1 MKIAQ
6 ICPRYSPDIGGVE
19 THVKEISERLVKAG
33 HNVEVITTDPT
44 EKLNK
49 KDTINGVKV
58 IRFRSFAPG
67 SAYYFSPQIYFYFR
81 KHNFDVIHA
90 HSYHALPAL
99 FAALGK
105 NKKRFV
111 FTPHYHRSGH
121 TAFRN
126 LLHKPYRLFGKMIFC
141 RADSVI
147 CVSEYEKKLVEYDFK
162 VAGKTVKI
170 PNGINLAEF
179 EYMRSRQKGDSS
191 KGKTG
196 KKITGQERI
205 GGEHAG
211 KGEADKGEPE
221 AKSGKEK
228 ILLYVGRLEE
238 YKGVQYIIQSL
249 PDLQDFRLKIVGK
262 GPYEVELYSM
272 AKNLGVEE
280 RVEWLKD
287 LSRKELLE
295 CYADADVFLMLSS
308 HEAYGITVAE
318 ALASGTPCVVA
329 KGNALEEF
337 IDGIRC
343 LGAKNP
349 IKKEDVITLICQLK
363 NMKQNNKFII
373 DKLNIFDWDYIT
385 KRIEDAYN
393 K

>member
-1 MKIAQ
+1 LKIAQ

-33 HNVEVITTDPT
+33 HDVEVITTDPT
-44 EKLNK
+44 GKLEKR
-49 KDTINGVKV
+49 DTINGVKV

-67 SAYYFSPQIYFYFR
+67 NAYYFAPQIYFYLK

-105 NKKRFV
+105 SERRLV

-126 LLHKPYRLFGKMIFC
+126 LLHKPYRLFGKVIFS

-147 CVSEYEKKLVEYDFK
+147 CVSEYEKKLVEADFR
-162 VAGKTVKI
+162 VSGKTVKI
-170 PNGINLAEF
+170 PNGISFEEF
-179 EYMRSRQKGDSS
+179 EHLRTRQKDEAIE
-191 KGKTG
+191 GK
-196 KKITGQERI
+196 I
-205 GGEHAG
+205 
-211 KGEADKGEPE
+211 
-221 AKSGKEK
+221 GKEK

-249 PDLQDFRLKIVGK
+249 PELQGFRLKVVGK
-262 GPYEVELYSM
+262 GPYEAELRSM
-272 AKNLGVEE
+272 AETLGVGE
-280 RVEWLKD
+280 RIDWLKD

-295 CYADADVFLMLSS
+295 CYAHVDIFLMLSS

-318 ALASGTPCVVA
+318 ALAAGIPCVVA
-329 KGNALEEF
+329 KGSALEEF
-337 IDGIRC
+337 VNGKICVGIESPITAEKVIKV
-343 LGAKNP
+343 LQKLETFKN
-349 IKKEDVITLICQLK
+349 EHSSGRLK
-363 NMKQNNKFII
+363 GIM
-373 DKLNIFDWDYIT
+373 DWNEVSA
-385 KRIEDAYN
+385 RIEKEYLRQSN
-393 K
+393 KINQ

>member
-1 MKIAQ
+1 MCKRGSVLKIAQ
-6 ICPRYSPDIGGVE
+6 ICPRYFPDIGGVE
-19 THVKEISERLVKAG
+19 THVKEISERLVKTG
-33 HNVEVITTDPT
+33 HDVEVITTDPT
-44 EKLNK
+44 GRLNK
-49 KDTINGVKV
+49 REMINGVKV

-67 SAYYFSPQIYFYFR
+67 NAYYLAPQIYFYLK

-105 NKKRFV
+105 SETKFV

-126 LLHKPYRLFGKMIFC
+126 LLHKPYRLLGKMIFS

-147 CVSEYEKKLVEYDFK
+147 CVSEYEKRLVEADFR

-170 PNGINLAEF
+170 PNGIDLKEF
-179 EYMRSRQKGDSS
+179 EHLRTRQKDEGVERENG
-191 KGKTG
+191 KEKVRGEKTG
-196 KKITGQERI
+196 KEKV
-205 GGEHAG
+205 GEEKA
-211 KGEADKGEPE
+211 E
-221 AKSGKEK
+221 KEK

-249 PDLQDFRLKIVGK
+249 PDLRGFRLRVVGK
-262 GPYEVELYSM
+262 GPYETELHGM
-272 AKNLGVEE
+272 AKSLGVEG

-295 CYADADVFLMLSS
+295 CYADADIFLMLSS

-318 ALASGTPCVVA
+318 ALAAGTTCIVA
-329 KGNALEEF
+329 KGSALEEF

-343 LGAKNP
+343 LGIDEP
-349 IKKEDVITLICQLK
+349 IKKERIIKLVNQLK
-363 NMKQNNKFII
+363 GVKSNSQSITEN
-373 DKLNIFDWDYIT
+373 LTLFDWDYVTEKIVNV
-385 KRIEDAYN
+385 YN
-393 K
+393 S

>member
-6 ICPRYSPDIGGVE
+6 ICPRYFPDIGGVE
-19 THVKEISERLVKAG
+19 THVKEISERLVKTG
-33 HNVEVITTDPT
+33 HDVEVITTDPT
-44 EKLNK
+44 GRLNK
-49 KDTINGVKV
+49 REMINGVKV

-67 SAYYFSPQIYFYFR
+67 NAYYLAPQIYFYLK

-105 NKKRFV
+105 SETKFV

-126 LLHKPYRLFGKMIFC
+126 LLHKPYRLLGKMIFS

-147 CVSEYEKKLVEYDFK
+147 CVSEYEKRLVEADFR

-170 PNGINLAEF
+170 PNGIDLKEF
-179 EYMRSRQKGDSS
+179 EHLRTRQKDEGVERENG
-191 KGKTG
+191 KEKVRGEKTG
-196 KKITGQERI
+196 KEKV
-205 GGEHAG
+205 GEEKA
-211 KGEADKGEPE
+211 E
-221 AKSGKEK
+221 KEK

-249 PDLQDFRLKIVGK
+249 PDLRGFRLRVVGK
-262 GPYEVELYSM
+262 GPYETELHGM
-272 AKNLGVEE
+272 AKSLGVEG

-295 CYADADVFLMLSS
+295 CYADADIFLMLSS

-318 ALASGTPCVVA
+318 ALAAGTTCIVA
-329 KGNALEEF
+329 KGSALEEF

-343 LGAKNP
+343 LGIDEP
-349 IKKEDVITLICQLK
+349 IKKERIIKLVNQLK
-363 NMKQNNKFII
+363 GVKSNSQSITEN
-373 DKLNIFDWDYIT
+373 LTLFDWDYVTEKIGNV
-385 KRIEDAYN
+385 YN
-393 K
+393 S